1 MNKIPQPQEQKL
13 SQQQENSP
21 KKRGR
26 PKKVVNQDQ
35 KNIDLDKSKPSKG
48 RRGRPPKNPLGIHT
62 EKFEIFLQKSIQW
75 EQSHPSKQMMEELD
89 IDEKT
94 LTLFFQ
100 HLHPESELRALVKKK
115 NAPKKRRGRPSGSK
129 NKSTQN
135 ETDEKTQIQIQE
147 PVQEVMDFN
156 DQLEAFL
163 SGTDEGDEEQQ
174 GIFTPPVMSPLST
187 PPKLVRKTQ
196 SFNLQNDLEPESTSQ
211 KNKGQFFE
219 NPDTEYHLTLE
230 NEKSSK
236 FWKIQKKDN
245 VVMIGYGK
253 IGKKPRIDT
262 KEFTE
267 WDGLQEAQQ
276 FVQKETEKKKKKGY
290 ILKSFM
296 EKVE

>member
-1 MNKIPQPQEQKL
+1 MSKFSQPQENKL
-13 SQQQENSP
+13 SQPQENSP

-26 PKKVVNQDQ
+26 PKKIVNQDQ
-35 KNIDLDKSKPSKG
+35 KNIDSDQSKPSKG
-48 RRGRPPKNPLGIHT
+48 RRGRPPKNPLMIHT
-62 EKFEIFLQKSIQW
+62 EKFENFLNKSLQW
-75 EQSHPSKQMMEELD
+75 EQSHPSKQMMEELE
-89 IDEKT
+89 IDEET

-100 HLHPESELRALVKKK
+100 HMHPESELRALVKKK

-135 ETDEKTQIQIQE
+135 ETDEKTQIKIQE

-163 SGTDEGDEEQQ
+163 SGTDEGDEEQK
-174 GIFTPPVMSPLST
+174 GIHTPPVMSPLST

-196 SFNLQNDLEPESTSQ
+196 TFNLT
-211 KNKGQFFE
+211 KNKGTFFE

-267 WDGLQEAQQ
+267 WGGLEEAQQ
-276 FVQKETEKKKKKGY
+276 FVEKETEKKKKKGY
-290 ILKSFM
+290 ILKSFL

>member
-1 MNKIPQPQEQKL
+1 MLPEVL
-13 SQQQENSP
+13 L
-21 KKRGR
+21 
-26 PKKVVNQDQ
+26 V
-35 KNIDLDKSKPSKG
+35 
-48 RRGRPPKNPLGIHT
+48 
-62 EKFEIFLQKSIQW
+62 
-75 EQSHPSKQMMEELD
+75 
-89 IDEKT
+89 
-94 LTLFFQ
+94 TLFFQ

-135 ETDEKTQIQIQE
+135 ETNQNTQTQIQE

-174 GIFTPPVMSPLST
+174 EIHTPPVMSPLST

-196 SFNLQNDLEPESTSQ
+196 TFNLQNDLEPESKYQ

-267 WDGLQEAQQ
+267 WDTLEEAQQ